1 MAIVL
6 PLSVSVEA
14 YAAAGRDVQV
24 DIPQCPDCASVM
36 GRWSGYSRFVREAA
50 TCFKVFVVR
59 GRCSSC
65 ARTHA
70 LLPAF
75 CVRKRLDVAEVIGRV
90 VEAVGTGVSGIRPQ
104 AVAVGV
110 PHTTARGWLRA
121 FGRNA
126 GRLQAAFGALAVELG
141 GELAG
146 AGSDLR
152 AGALL
157 AIRAS
162 WRAAGSLPGWAQL
175 GPWRF
180 TSSVCGGSFLAPNTN
195 SPYLF
200 VGRRRFMPPVP
211 YEGARKEEMPAWT
224 TT

>member
-6 PLSVSVEA
+6 PLSVSVSVEA
-14 YAAAGRDVQV
+14 YSAAGRDVEV
-24 DIPQCPDCASVM
+24 DVPDCPDCASVM
-36 GRWSGYSRFVREAA
+36 GRWSGYWRFVRDAA

-59 GRCSSC
+59 GRCRSC
-65 ARTHA
+65 GRTHA

-75 CVRKRLDVAEVIGRV
+75 CVRNRLDVAEAIGTVI
-90 VEAVGTGVSGIRPQ
+90 EAVGAGRSGVRPQ
-104 AVAVGV
+104 AAVVGV

-126 GRLQAAFGALAVELG
+126 GRLRAAFGALAVELG
-141 GELAG
+141 GEVAP

-152 AGALL
+152 SGALL

-162 WRAAGSLPGWAQL
+162 WRAAVSLPGWAQL

-180 TSSVCGGSFLAPNTN
+180 CSAVCGGSFCAPNTN
-195 SPYLF
+195 SPYLY
-200 VGRRRFMPPVP
+200 VGRRRFMAPVP
-211 YEGARKEEMPAWT
+211 
-224 TT
+224 